1 MAKIIVEGSRQPR
14 KDRSWTN
21 YEIVTGQNLRPAFGQ
36 LSINQPIELVD
47 QEGNIIKR
55 SNADESSQKKSDSN
69 FNGCGQDITEEYL
82 KSD

>member
-1 MAKIIVEGSRQPR
+1 MAKITVRGSRQPR
-14 KDRSWTN
+14 KDHSWTN

-55 SNADESSQKKSDSN
+55 TNAEGSTAKRSDSN
-69 FNGCGQDITEEYL
+69 FNGCGQDVTEEYS
-82 KSD
+82 KK

>member
-1 MAKIIVEGSRQPR
+1 MAKITVRGSRLPR
-14 KDRSWTN
+14 KDHSWTN

-55 SNADESSQKKSDSN
+55 SNADESS
-69 FNGCGQDITEEYL
+69 
-82 KSD
+82 

>member
-1 MAKIIVEGSRQPR
+1 MAKITVRGSKQPR
-14 KDRSWTN
+14 KDRSWTT

-55 SNADESSQKKSDSN
+55 SNDEGSTAKRSDSN
-69 FNGCGQDITEEYL
+69 FNGCGQDITKEYL

>member
-1 MAKIIVEGSRQPR
+1 MAKIIVRGSRETR
-14 KDRSWTN
+14 KDCSWTN

-55 SNADESSQKKSDSN
+55 SNADESSSKKSDSN
-69 FNGCGQDITEEYL
+69 FNGCGQDVTEQYL

>member
-14 KDRSWTN
+14 KDHSWTN

-55 SNADESSQKKSDSN
+55 TNAEGSTAKRSDSN

-82 KSD
+82 KSE

>member
-1 MAKIIVEGSRQPR
+1 MAKITVRGSRQPR
-14 KDRSWTN
+14 KDHSWTN

-47 QEGNIIKR
+47 QEGNIFKR
-55 SNADESSQKKSDSN
+55 SNDEGSSIKKSDSN

-82 KSD
+82 KTK

>member
-1 MAKIIVEGSRQPR
+1 MAKITVRGSRLPR
-14 KDRSWTN
+14 KDQSWTN

-55 SNADESSQKKSDSN
+55 TNAEGSTAKRSDSN

-82 KSD
+82 KSE

>member
-1 MAKIIVEGSRQPR
+1 MAKITVRGSRQPR

-21 YEIVTGQNLRPAFGQ
+21 YEIVTGQNLRSVFGQ
-36 LSINQPIELVD
+36 LSTDQPLELAD

-55 SNADESSQKKSDSN
+55 SNADESSSKKSDSN
-69 FNGCGQDITEEYL
+69 FNGCGQDVTEQYL

>member
-1 MAKIIVEGSRQPR
+1 MATVTYKGSKNKRTN
-14 KDRSWTN
+14 RSWTN

-55 SNADESSQKKSDSN
+55 SNADESSQKNLIPILMDVAKTSQKN
-69 FNGCGQDITEEYL
+69 I
-82 KSD
+82 